1 MDGMKAVRLPRDRP
15 HRIRVPQDRVRR
27 QRHRSRE
34 PGYPRKPNL
43 PGIQE
48 IAWLVR
54 DPCPQQSAS
63 SDPPANHSRD
73 SHETRRFYTV
83 WVKLGRAGDVRCTT
97 ALPPKADVHLRS
109 CYVAFGRVEDGRGRG
124 HAATLRFPSPLIEPD
139 VPISG
144 IRLVW
149 GFLCQ
154 AASTPFLSCFVIP
167 FFCSTRAASILSTRA
182 RDLGHPFVTWVGD
195 DPEQFLDTIASDR
208 CDDPELGKM

>member
-15 HRIRVPQDRVRR
+15 HRTRVPQDRVRR

-34 PGYPRKPNL
+34 PGYPRKSNL

-83 WVKLGRAGDVRCTT
+83 WVNRVAGGPLRSSLHVRST
-97 ALPPKADVHLRS
+97 PKAD
-109 CYVAFGRVEDGRGRG
+109 YVVSSLFRLNTDRRNDCGPIIDLAGDEACEFRG
-124 HAATLRFPSPLIEPD
+124 
-139 VPISG
+139 
-144 IRLVW
+144 
-149 GFLCQ
+149 
-154 AASTPFLSCFVIP
+154 
-167 FFCSTRAASILSTRA
+167 
-182 RDLGHPFVTWVGD
+182 
-195 DPEQFLDTIASDR
+195 
-208 CDDPELGKM
+208 

>member
-15 HRIRVPQDRVRR
+15 HRTRVPQDRVRR

-34 PGYPRKPNL
+34 PGYPRKSNL

-83 WVKLGRAGDVRCTT
+83 WVRLGHPGDVRCTT
-97 ALPPKADVHLRS
+97 ALPPKADVHARS
-109 CYVAFGRVEDGRGRG
+109 CYVAFVPV
-124 HAATLRFPSPLIEPD
+124 AAIAA
-139 VPISG
+139 
-144 IRLVW
+144 IRLT
-149 GFLCQ
+149 GFMEYAPRAHRPHYGLML
-154 AASTPFLSCFVIP
+154 AAKITLPHFMVSSAIAEIGEPRLE
-167 FFCSTRAASILSTRA
+167 
-182 RDLGHPFVTWVGD
+182 VG
-195 DPEQFLDTIASDR
+195 I
-208 CDDPELGKM
+208 GKA

>member
-15 HRIRVPQDRVRR
+15 HRTRVPQDRVRR

-34 PGYPRKPNL
+34 PGYPRKSNL

-83 WVKLGRAGDVRCTT
+83 WVKPGRAGDVRCTT
-97 ALPPKADVHLRS
+97 ALPPKADVHPRS
-109 CYVAFGRVEDGRGRG
+109 CYVAF
-124 HAATLRFPSPLIEPD
+124 
-139 VPISG
+139 VPQTD
-144 IRLVW
+144 IR
-149 GFLCQ
+149 
-154 AASTPFLSCFVIP
+154 
-167 FFCSTRAASILSTRA
+167 
-182 RDLGHPFVTWVGD
+182 WVGWREAYIL
-195 DPEQFLDTIASDR
+195 PPPKQSCWA
-208 CDDPELGKM
+208 G

>member
-15 HRIRVPQDRVRR
+15 HRTRVPQDRVRR

-34 PGYPRKPNL
+34 PGYPRKSNL

-83 WVKLGRAGDVRCTT
+83 WVILGKRRQEADAPRALALLRARCKRPRRRAAEQRDEQAPPHSITSSSSASPVGGIARPS
-97 ALPPKADVHLRS
+97 ALAVLRLRTIS
-109 CYVAFGRVEDGRGRG
+109 NLVGCWTGRSAG
-124 HAATLRFPSPLIEPD
+124 FSPLRTR
-139 VPISG
+139 PI
-144 IRLVW
+144 
-149 GFLCQ
+149 
-154 AASTPFLSCFVIP
+154 
-167 FFCSTRAASILSTRA
+167 
-182 RDLGHPFVTWVGD
+182 
-195 DPEQFLDTIASDR
+195 
-208 CDDPELGKM
+208 

>member
-15 HRIRVPQDRVRR
+15 HRTRVPQDRVRR

-34 PGYPRKPNL
+34 PGYPRKSNL

-83 WVKLGRAGDVRCTT
+83 WVGHTKIESTVRYLG
-97 ALPPKADVHLRS
+97 
-109 CYVAFGRVEDGRGRG
+109 
-124 HAATLRFPSPLIEPD
+124 IEVD
-139 VPISG
+139 D
-144 IRLVW
+144 
-149 GFLCQ
+149 
-154 AASTPFLSCFVIP
+154 A
-167 FFCSTRAASILSTRA
+167 LSTA
-182 RDLGHPFVTWVGD
+182 
-195 DPEQFLDTIASDR
+195 EQVDV
-208 CDDPELGKM
+208 

>member
-15 HRIRVPQDRVRR
+15 HRTRVPQDRVRR

-34 PGYPRKPNL
+34 PGYPGKSNL

-83 WVKLGRAGDVRCTT
+83 WIAFRTQVGRRDMSEKPKGDITPIQSITPSATR
-97 ALPPKADVHLRS
+97 RS
-109 CYVAFGRVEDGRGRG
+109 VGENVMPVAF
-124 HAATLRFPSPLIEPD
+124 A
-139 VPISG
+139 
-144 IRLVW
+144 
-149 GFLCQ
+149 
-154 AASTPFLSCFVIP
+154 
-167 FFCSTRAASILSTRA
+167 
-182 RDLGHPFVTWVGD
+182 
-195 DPEQFLDTIASDR
+195 
-208 CDDPELGKM
+208 